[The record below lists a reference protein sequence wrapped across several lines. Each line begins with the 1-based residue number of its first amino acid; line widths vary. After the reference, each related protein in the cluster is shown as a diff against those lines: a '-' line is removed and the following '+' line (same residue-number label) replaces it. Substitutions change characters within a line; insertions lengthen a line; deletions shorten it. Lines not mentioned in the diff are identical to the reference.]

1 MNTSNFLPS
10 SSSLSS
16 ITPPQNLDDAAL
28 ASWLDQ
34 CLTTG
39 NTVGYLHNQYV
50 CKVFDS
56 TTSSAPLHP
65 ADPDKMSKT
74 ILKKL
79 ARNNLLQTLQLP
91 LEILNAANIADSNWN
106 LAMASQ
112 ADIAALVDAR
122 LLALGRTGRGVDITA
137 PTAWKV
143 WTDAG
148 GYCMFEGCGI
158 NLSTIPLYNRS
169 AKIGYLAHI
178 IASNPDGPRGTQ
190 ADSHRL
196 SDNPD
201 NIMLM
206 CDGHHR
212 MIDCFVPD
220 EYDAP
225 RLNAMRQAHRDLV
238 RSLMD
243 SLIYPR
249 VKAIT
254 LHANLANIPTYF
266 PESDLIGAILGIRR
280 TMLPVV
286 THFIRR
292 TQRDDRNIPS
302 FWHHY
307 LHEHENQIRD
317 MVSGFNSNGGAD
329 MAELAIFPVH
339 HVATLVLAGRIIG
352 EARPVNVFQYH
363 RDRHTWCWN
372 SNATPQPSGTFTVCG
387 LVPDP
392 ANEVLITIE
401 LTANLHENTLPVGMA
416 DEISS
421 GRMRWVRIKM
431 ENPNFACIQ
440 HPDDL
445 AQFMAVARRAINHVQ
460 DVMHAQHVHL
470 IAISPASTVFC
481 FGQMLQ
487 AGHHPTY
494 TIYDRA
500 AGSTHFVEAFSISGH
515 EVTARA
521 GDQTKTIP
529 LR

>member
-1 MNTSNFLPS
+1 MTTPPPTSSSPS
-10 SSSLSS
+10 ST
-16 ITPPQNLDDAAL
+16 TPSQKLDDVAL

-34 CLTTG
+34 CLHAQH
-39 NTVGYLHNQYV
+39 TVGYLHNQYF

-56 TTSSAPLHP
+56 TIPSAPLHP
-65 ADPDKMSKT
+65 ADPDKTSKS

-79 ARNNLLQTLQLP
+79 ARQNLLQTLELP
-91 LEILNAANIADSNWN
+91 LAILTAADFVDSSWT
-106 LAMASQ
+106 LIPASQ
-112 ADIAALVDAR
+112 ADIVALVNVR
-122 LLALGRTGRGVDITA
+122 LAALGRTGRGEDIKPA
-137 PTAWKV
+137 TAWKV

-148 GYCMFEGCGI
+148 GHCMFEGCDN
-158 NLSTIPLYNRS
+158 NLSFIPLYKHS

-212 MIDCFVPD
+212 LIDCFAPV

-243 SLIYPR
+243 SLAYPR

-266 PESDLIGAILGIRR
+266 PESDLIGAILATRH

-286 THFIRR
+286 TPFIRR

-302 FWHHY
+302 FWYHY

-317 MVSGFNSNGGAD
+317 MVSSFNAHGGTD
-329 MAELAIFPVH
+329 MGELAVFPVH
-339 HVATLVLAGRIIG
+339 HIATMVLAGRIIG

-363 RDRHTWCWN
+363 RDRSTWRWD
-372 SNATPQPSGTFTVCG
+372 SNATPQTSGTFTVDG
-387 LVPDP
+387 LTSQH
-392 ANEVLITIE
+392 AHEVLITIE
-401 LTANLHENTLPVGMA
+401 LTANLNENTLPAGMA
-416 DEISS
+416 DETSS
-421 GRMRWVRIKM
+421 GRMPWVRIRM
-431 ENPNFACIQ
+431 ANPNFACIK
-440 HPDDL
+440 HPVDL
-445 AQFMAVARRAINHVQ
+445 TQFMDVARRAINHVQ

-470 IAISPASTVFC
+470 IAISPASTLFC

-500 AGSTHFVEAFSISGH
+500 AGTSHFVEAFSISGH